1 MSKRIPRVSGYA
13 KPRRNGATFSAG
25 DVIRVKDHQITF
37 SAYKKQP
44 CGEYIFEIYSDGILI
59 GKISKV
65 FYFGFGA
72 STVIR
77 LYLNDIGAAAFPELA
92 EDGIRFKSVTAAGR
106 AIVKARDANP
116 PPTPPP
122 TQTFNNAPPLFR

>member
-1 MSKRIPRVSGYA
+1 MSKRMPRVSGYRKA
-13 KPRRNGATFSAG
+13 RRNGATFSAG
-25 DVIRVKDHQITF
+25 DVIRVKDNQITF

-44 CGEYIFEIYSDGILI
+44 CGTYIFEVYSDGILI
-59 GKISKV
+59 GEITKI
-65 FYFGFGA
+65 FYFGIGA

-92 EDGIRFKSVTAAGR
+92 EDGIRFKTVTAAGR

-116 PPTPPP
+116 PPPPPP
-122 TQTFNNAPPLFR
+122 TQTFKDNPTLFR